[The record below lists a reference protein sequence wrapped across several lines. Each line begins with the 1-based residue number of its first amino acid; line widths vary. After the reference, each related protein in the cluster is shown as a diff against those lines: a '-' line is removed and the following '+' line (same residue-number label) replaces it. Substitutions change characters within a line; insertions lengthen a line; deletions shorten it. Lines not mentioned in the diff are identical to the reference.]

1 MGVCHMNKKLNSYK
15 ANKVALTNTVIDKM
29 ATPVLTP
36 RPNKRPRANINILWD
51 TSIAGLH
58 IRNSATGNKSWFY
71 FYKTTIN
78 QHQRNYYIGKYPQIL
93 TKKAKAEAKRLAGEV
108 ASGGDPHIDRRS
120 EIKQGT
126 VTDWSEYYIKLLPM
140 KKSRKQEVDI
150 HRKYIQPTI
159 GKLKI
164 TGVDPS
170 DIEELKIKYEA
181 TPSQSNH
188 IKIYAHKF
196 FAWCVKNTRKTGV
209 ITNPAA
215 GIKLY
220 PVKPRQFSM
229 TDSVLV
235 KVSEFLKSKLVSHP
249 IEVFF
254 VSLLTA
260 TGCRPNELFS
270 RPWTDIEWENTQM
283 FNIPTKT
290 GAMTIELGPTA
301 MNILKQLHLYTGDTL
316 WLFPSPRDILNH
328 RKSFRMFWDDLR
340 MATGLGPL
348 VQLRDL
354 RHHFATRMLQN
365 TGDIATVS
373 ALMNHKSIATTAK
386 HYAQVLQSTKV
397 KALQSNSKGTQLL

>member
-1 MGVCHMNKKLNSYK
+1 MNKKLNNYK
-15 ANKVALTNTVIDKM
+15 ANKVSLTNTVIDKM

-36 RPNKRPRANINILWD
+36 RPNKRPRSNTNVLWD
-51 TSIAGLH
+51 SMIAGLH
-58 IRNSATGNKSWFY
+58 VRKSPTGNVSWFY
-71 FYKTTIN
+71 FYETTIN
-78 QHQRNYYIGKYPQIL
+78 QHQRNYYIGKYPTML
-93 TKKAKAEAKRLAGEV
+93 TVKARQEAKRIAGLV
-108 ASGGDPHIDRRS
+108 ASGHDPHIDKRS

-126 VTDWSEYYIKLLPM
+126 VAEWSEKYLKTLPM
-140 KKSRKQEVDI
+140 KKSRKKEIDI

-188 IKIYAHKF
+188 AKIYTHKF
-196 FAWCVKNTRKTGV
+196 FDWCVRNTRKTGV
-209 ITNPAA
+209 ITNPAT

-220 PVKPRQFSM
+220 AVEPRQFSM

-235 KVSEFLKSKLVSHP
+235 KVSEFLKTQLKSHP

-260 TGCRPNELFS
+260 TGCRPNEIFS
-270 RPWTDIEWENTQM
+270 RPWTDIEWENAQM

-290 GAMTIELGPTA
+290 GRKTIELSPIA
-301 MNILKQLHLYTGDTL
+301 MSIIKQLHFYTGDTL
-316 WLFPSPRDILNH
+316 WLFPSPRNILNH
-328 RKSFRMFWDDLR
+328 RKNFRLFWDRLR
-340 MATGLGPL
+340 LDTGLGSL

-354 RHHFATRMLQN
+354 RHHFATRMLKN
-365 TGDIATVS
+365 TSDIATVS
-373 ALMNHKSIATTAK
+373 ALLNHKNIQTTAK

-397 KALQSNSKGTQLL
+397 KALKSNSKGTKLL